1 MRIRRPCG
9 DSGNR
14 ATTGLNGDDE
24 FRDFTFTNAA
34 RMWSSTNPD
43 FFKGTVVE
51 REAAKVLGAETPV
64 RRPQMMRLP
73 PSGAMRRRSDP
84 VKFRNEGKHE
94 TGCASER
101 SAAACFLSTNE
112 RSSLSHQHRQSS
124 RCPVFGDV
132 AVALWHLLVPKYSH
146 SARVGG
152 RAISRVVVL
161 HVPRRGGYPA
171 HPHLLAIVVEL
182 LRCRINHI
190 DLPQLQLGVINVLGQ
205 TGIVLLVDVVDAATI
220 TVAGGELRATAD
232 VVNVHVA
239 RLPVAPR
246 GLGEAEHSVIVGQ
259 RGG

>member
-1 MRIRRPCG
+1 MTSSATSRSPTRPECGVRRIRIF
-9 DSGNR
+9 SR
-14 ATTGLNGDDE
+14 A
-24 FRDFTFTNAA
+24 R
-34 RMWSSTNPD
+34 WSS
-43 FFKGTVVE
+43 
-51 REAAKVLGAETPV
+51 AK
-64 RRPQMMRLP
+64 
-73 PSGAMRRRSDP
+73 RRRDP

-205 TGIVLLVDVVDAATI
+205 TGIVLLVDVVDAAAI
-220 TVAGGELRATAD
+220 TVAGGELRGTAD
-232 VVNVHVA
+232 VVDVHVA

-246 GLGEAEHSVIVGQ
+246 
-259 RGG
+259 R